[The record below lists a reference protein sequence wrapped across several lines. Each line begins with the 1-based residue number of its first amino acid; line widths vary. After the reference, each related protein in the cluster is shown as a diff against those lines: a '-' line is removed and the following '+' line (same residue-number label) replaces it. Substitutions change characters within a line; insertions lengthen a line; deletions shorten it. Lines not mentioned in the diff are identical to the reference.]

1 MGTGDKHSAPLSRAV
16 STFTIQLTDCAA
28 FLIQIIC
35 RSICSAPISDRSDVN
50 ICFAKVRSF
59 ESGVSDLGLSE
70 IKNSNLNK
78 LIKSMLNVD
87 PKNRPSIGMVQI
99 ALNFCA

>member
-1 MGTGDKHSAPLSRAV
+1 MGTGDKHSTPVPRKV
-16 STFTIQLTDCAA
+16 STLTLKLTDCTA
-28 FLIQIIC
+28 FLIEIRRRSTC
-35 RSICSAPISDRSDVN
+35 RAPISDRSDVN

-59 ESGVSDLGLSE
+59 EAGVSDLGLSE

-78 LIKSMLNVD
+78 LLKSMLNVN